1 MPWVGFE
8 LMIPASERAKKVH
21 TLDRSAAV
29 TGGDWEI
36 WCENYELDMLIY
48 KHNKA

>member
-1 MPWVGFE
+1 
-8 LMIPASERAKKVH
+8 
-21 TLDRSAAV
+21 V

-48 KHNKA
+48 KHNKAWSLLSYGIQHYVFW